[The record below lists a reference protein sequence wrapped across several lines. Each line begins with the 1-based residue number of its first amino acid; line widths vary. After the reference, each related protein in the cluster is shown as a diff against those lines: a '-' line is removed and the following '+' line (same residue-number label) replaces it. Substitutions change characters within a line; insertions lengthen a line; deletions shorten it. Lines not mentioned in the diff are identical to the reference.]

1 MIDKIIDTVLEYYDI
16 KKEDLFSKKTN
27 YEILHARRI
36 SMYFVRQKTGMAY
49 YKIGYIFGRNNSSC
63 FKIVEPIFNS
73 KNKYLK
79 KQLAEIDALIG
90 S

>member
-16 KKEDLFSKKTN
+16 TREELFSAKTT
-27 YEILHARRI
+27 YEIHHARKMTI
-36 SMYFVRQKTGMAY
+36 YFVHQKTGMAF
-49 YKIGYIFGRNNSSC
+49 YKIAPIFGRNTSSC
-63 FKIVEPIFNS
+63 FKIVEKILNS

-79 KQLAEIDALIG
+79 KQLVEIDALIG